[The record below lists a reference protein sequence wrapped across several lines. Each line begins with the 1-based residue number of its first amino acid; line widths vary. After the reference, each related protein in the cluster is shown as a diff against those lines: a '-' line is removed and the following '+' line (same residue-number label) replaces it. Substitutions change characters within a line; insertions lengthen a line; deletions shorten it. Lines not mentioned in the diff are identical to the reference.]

1 MPVAHIRHHHLSP
14 VVSGIAEY
22 RREFL
27 HDLFPRFPVS
37 HCKSVISRSESAN
50 TTSKK
55 LCQGIFDFFL
65 HHENS
70 ATTPLKFSYC
80 QKENLRFA
88 HVARLH
94 GNGRRTG
101 EEPSRPLL
109 RIMNGCRL
117 VDRERRKPCRG
128 LHYCGRTVYGNSRAA
143 AWT

>member
-70 ATTPLKFSYC
+70 ATTPLKFSYASLM
-80 QKENLRFA
+80 LRDCA
-88 HVARLH
+88 A
-94 GNGRRTG
+94 T
-101 EEPSRPLL
+101 
-109 RIMNGCRL
+109 
-117 VDRERRKPCRG
+117 
-128 LHYCGRTVYGNSRAA
+128 AA
-143 AWT
+143 ALAKSRLDRYFGS